1 MDSWTMFSQ
10 QITAA
15 KVSNAYSINAQTA
28 EISQPMWGT
37 MVRDAEGAINVLN
50 SLPVISKV
58 VLAHEYME
66 TGLTTPMSVTRAHGQ
81 SLAKSF
87 TVVARFLNGNID
99 IIAGANKAQREKKV
113 LDKYTF
119 SMLLSELGR
128 TAPTTFTPSEA
139 FVFEMGDEMAKLVAN
154 DSKLAINTTN
164 VNVNIK

>member
-1 MDSWTMFSQ
+1 
-10 QITAA
+10 
-15 KVSNAYSINAQTA
+15 
-28 EISQPMWGT
+28 
-37 MVRDAEGAINVLN
+37 
-50 SLPVISKV
+50 
-58 VLAHEYME
+58 
-66 TGLTTPMSVTRAHGQ
+66 MSVTRAHGQ

-154 DSKLAINTTN
+154 DSKLVINTTN